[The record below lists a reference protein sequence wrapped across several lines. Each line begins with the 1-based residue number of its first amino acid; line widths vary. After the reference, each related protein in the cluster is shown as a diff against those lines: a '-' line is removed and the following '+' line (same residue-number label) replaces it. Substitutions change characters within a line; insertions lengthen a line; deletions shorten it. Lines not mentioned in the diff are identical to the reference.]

1 MQKYIK
7 KVKNQVIMPLSH
19 LTNIMILTE
28 GVKARLY
35 LCRSKQHSTAMD
47 IILIIGM
54 GLIFIGYVCGS
65 NKFFD

>member
-1 MQKYIK
+1 
-7 KVKNQVIMPLSH
+7 MPLSH